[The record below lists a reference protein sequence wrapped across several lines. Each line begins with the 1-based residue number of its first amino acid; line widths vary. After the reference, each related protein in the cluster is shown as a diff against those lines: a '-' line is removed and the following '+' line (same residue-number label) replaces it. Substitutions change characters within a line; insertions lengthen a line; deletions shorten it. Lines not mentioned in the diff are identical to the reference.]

1 MRTASLLTVAALAL
15 STGLPIAQAAAAPA
29 SSKSIVKTTCQ
40 DYAALDETFK
50 PKFIY
55 YAIGHS
61 KKGDPVAIFD
71 TEGIETVKPEL
82 DEYCKVNLTKSAYE
96 HVIKTSMA
104 SEKKAREHAKEKAKK

>member
-1 MRTASLLTVAALAL
+1 MRTTALLSAVALTL
-15 STGLPIAQAAAAPA
+15 SIGMPIAHATSAPPA
-29 SSKSIVKTTCQ
+29 GKSIVKTTCQ